1 MIRPLILQLLTVF
14 VVVCSQVQDKDK
26 LYILVLAPFPGGRDP
41 PPIFSRGHSL
51 VPAVQL
57 AVEHINNSTHIL
69 LNHTL
74 EIIVGDSAC
83 NYGTET
89 ALPFM
94 EHIVA
99 GNKQVLGIVGPACT
113 EASLFLANLTQRNR
127 YGIVQAMMATS
138 NVFEDHQRYR
148 HTFGMVSSF
157 NVLVDKFLVLAKCQ
171 NWTNIGVFID
181 QSRNFFLKTFESLQD
196 RAANSGINI
205 ERTWGLAAPYYVDRP
220 LNELKNNRT
229 RSTRVIFAI
238 MSADSAR
245 HVACLAEIKGIKYP
259 NYQFVFAD
267 RSLNSVLAIPGGNFT
282 SNGNLCTKTLVR
294 KGLNG
299 SIMLR
304 YSLDSISSE
313 TFLNGTAEITVGEM
327 KNQYRE
333 KLKQYAQEQQLSED
347 LVESTYAYPYYDGT
361 WALAMSIHQAIQEVG
376 SFNSN
381 NPLFLN
387 NSDGAELIRQKFEGL
402 SFQGVSVN
410 VKISEA
416 TGHVTNVVNE
426 FQVNGSKEITDN
438 ISYIEDSYDH
448 EYTHV
453 HPVLVAA
460 LLLLLLAV
468 FVVMLTL
475 QLISIHYRNYFTI
488 KASSPRLNH
497 FVFFSCYLL
506 LIAVLIDTIQHGFL
520 TDESLQEEKQA
531 AEVLC
536 NIHAFLFPL
545 SLSIIIS
552 TVLVKLWRLYSI
564 FNRSFKKQVLI
575 SDKHLALV
583 ILALQVCVIF
593 LCIPWLGVEEAH
605 LTLTQISFSI
615 IETENKK
622 QFEFTC
628 STDRWLA
635 FIPYLFIL
643 ILTML
648 SFCLAYKNR
657 KIRQNEY
664 RSKETIVF
672 TYLFCLMLGVFS
684 ILLVLT
690 RLLDNVLTVHS
701 TYFLS
706 TIQSL
711 CVILL
716 CSIVLFLPPIYPI
729 LLKSSQQV
737 SRSLC
742 QSKIEKTVS
751 FDIEVL

>member
-26 LYILVLAPFPGGRDP
+26 LYILILAPFSGGRKP

-69 LNHTL
+69 PNHTL

-89 ALPFM
+89 AVPFVK
-94 EHIVA
+94 HIAA

-157 NVLVDKFLVLAKCQ
+157 NVLVDKFLELSERR
-171 NWTNIGVFID
+171 NWTNVVVFID
-181 QSRNFFLKTFESLQD
+181 QSRKFFLQTFKSLQE
-196 RAANSGINI
+196 RAVNTSVTI
-205 ERTWGLAAPYYVDRP
+205 ECSWRLSAPDYVDRP
-220 LNELKNNRT
+220 LEELKNNRN

-238 MSADSAR
+238 MSAESAR
-245 HVACLAEIKGIKYP
+245 HVACLADFKGIKYP
-259 NYQFVFAD
+259 NYQFIFAD
-267 RSLNSVLAIPGGNFT
+267 RSLNGSLAIPGGSFT
-282 SNGNLCTKTLVR
+282 SNGMNCTKDR
-294 KGLNG
+294 IRRGLNG

-327 KNQYRE
+327 RNQYRQ

-347 LVESTYAYPYYDGT
+347 LAESTYAYPYYDST
-361 WALAMSIHQAIQEVG
+361 WAMAMSIHQAIQEVG
-376 SFNSN
+376 SFNSS

-387 NSDGAELIRQKFEGL
+387 NSDGAELIRQKFEDL

-410 VKISEA
+410 VKIDEA
-416 TGHVTNVVNE
+416 TGHVTNVVDE
-426 FQVNGSKEITDN
+426 YQVNGSKEITEN
-438 ISYIEDSYDH
+438 ISYIEDSYQH
-448 EYTHV
+448 EYTHL
-453 HPVLVAA
+453 HPALVAV
-460 LLLLLLAV
+460 LLLLMLAG

-475 QLISIHYRNYFTI
+475 QLVSIHYRNYFSI

-497 FVFFSCYLL
+497 FIFFSCYLL
-506 LIAVLIDTIQHGFL
+506 LIAMLIDTIQHGFL
-520 TDESLQEEKQA
+520 TEELSEGKKIA

-536 NIHAFLFPL
+536 NIHVFLFPL

-552 TVLVKLWRLYSI
+552 TVFVKLWRLYSI

-593 LCIPWLGVEEAH
+593 LSIPWLSVDDARLKLEV
-605 LTLTQISFSI
+605 ISFNI
-615 IETENKK
+615 IENKK
-622 QFEFTC
+622 QFESTC
-628 STDRWLA
+628 STDRWFA
-635 FIPYLFIL
+635 FLPYLFVL
-643 ILTML
+643 IVTML

-657 KIRQNEY
+657 KIRQTEY

-672 TYLFCLMLGVFS
+672 TYLFCLMLGVFGLLL
-684 ILLVLT
+684 ILTLLV
-690 RLLDNVLTVHS
+690 DLTVHS

-706 TIQSL
+706 TTQSL

-716 CSIVLFLPPIYPI
+716 CNIVLFLPPIYPI
-729 LLKSSQQV
+729 LRGKDVNSKHPFISGRLKQ
-737 SRSLC
+737 LFHL
-742 QSKIEKTVS
+742 T
-751 FDIEVL
+751 